1 MILDLYE
8 AMSTQRAV
16 RRLKPDPI
24 PEEVLQ
30 RVLTAAMWAPTGGNV
45 QPFRLLAVSDSTKL
59 STIQMLYQQEW
70 SEYTKA
76 MRAAGDQ
83 LPEARQRMMR
93 AGDYLAAHMSE
104 VPVLMVVCFNPALMA
119 ITDAGLNRP
128 SIVGGGSV
136 YTAVQNLMLACR
148 AEGLGCVLTTLLCF
162 REQEMKSLLG
172 IPEEWGTCAA
182 VPIGYPVLK
191 GYGPIARRPAGK
203 MVFQDTWG
211 QSYGSGSD

>member
-59 STIQMLYQQEW
+59 STIQTLYQQEW

-172 IPEEWGTCAA
+172 IPE
-182 VPIGYPVLK
+182 
-191 GYGPIARRPAGK
+191 
-203 MVFQDTWG
+203 
-211 QSYGSGSD
+211 

>member
-59 STIQMLYQQEW
+59 STIQTLYQQEW

-104 VPVLMVVCFNPALMA
+104 VPVLMVVCFNSALMA

>member
-16 RRLKPDPI
+16 RRLKPDAI

-59 STIQMLYQQEW
+59 STIQTLYQQEW

-172 IPEEWGTCAA
+172 IPEEWWTCAA

-191 GYGPIARRPAGK
+191 GYGPISRRPAGK